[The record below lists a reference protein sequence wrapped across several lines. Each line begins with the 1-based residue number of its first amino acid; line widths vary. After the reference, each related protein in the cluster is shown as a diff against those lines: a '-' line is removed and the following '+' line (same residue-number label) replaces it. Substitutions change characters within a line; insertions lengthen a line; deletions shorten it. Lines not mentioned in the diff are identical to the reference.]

1 MSIRRPILPQTPL
14 QWAVLLLLLG
24 CSLLPIIVAPIPG
37 LSDLPNHIARH
48 YVFFHIGEGSPLDH
62 YYEVHWRWI
71 GNLGVDL
78 PVLGLMHFMD
88 VQSATR
94 IIVAFIAP
102 LTIISLLALSRSAHG
117 RVSASAMLA
126 MPLVFHHAYMY
137 GFINYCLS
145 VALAFLVLA
154 LYLARPPESWRG
166 WLLYALLAI
175 GVWTAHMGGW
185 SILAVAAG
193 CAELIR
199 IRSMRGLTQAAARL
213 TALATPIIPM
223 LLWRGE
229 AVGGKLFGWTD
240 QNIIWAKAL
249 NFILVL
255 KGWSKIPDLMIT
267 GTIGLLAL
275 LALFWASRRRID
287 DRLFAAAFGICLM
300 TTLIPTSVMGSWG
313 ADFRLAPAGIILF
326 LLSIA
331 PAADPKRERLIFV
344 AGLTLFVVRTV
355 GIAASWHRDGL
366 VLEQRLRIVEDVP
379 YGSRMGFLAVQSR
392 CDYPWVL
399 NPERKLPALALV
411 RRDLYINTLFK
422 VDGADLM
429 TIRQPRDRVRWF
441 DLSEDV
447 DAVCPEG
454 GVDQF
459 ALGRRIADMA
469 QDDFGRI
476 WIWGAK
482 VGDIALPRGYRVIRS
497 NGDDIL
503 IGR

>member
-1 MSIRRPILPQTPL
+1 MSDQRPILPQSPL
-14 QWAVLLLLLG
+14 HWAVLVLLIG
-24 CSLLPIIVAPIPG
+24 TALLPIIVAPIPG

-48 YVFFHIGEGSPLDH
+48 YVFFHIGEGTPLDQ
-62 YYEVHWRWI
+62 YFEVHWRWI

-78 PVLGLMHFMD
+78 PVLGLMHWMD
-88 VQSATR
+88 AESATR
-94 IIVAFIAP
+94 LVVAFIAP
-102 LTIISLLALSRSAHG
+102 LMILSLFALSRSAHG
-117 RVSASAMLA
+117 RVSASVMLA

-137 GFINYCLS
+137 GFVNYCLS
-145 VALAFLVLA
+145 IALGFLVLA
-154 LYLARPPESWRG
+154 LYLARPPENWRG
-166 WLLYALLAI
+166 WLLFALLSI
-175 GVWTAHMGGW
+175 GVWTSHMGGW

-193 CAELIR
+193 CAELVR
-199 IRSMRGLTQAAARL
+199 IRSLRNFTQATTRL
-213 TALATPIIPM
+213 MALATPIIPM
-223 LLWRGE
+223 LLWRGDS
-229 AVGGKLFGWTD
+229 VGAKLIGWTD
-240 QNIIWAKAL
+240 QNIFWAKAL

-255 KGWSKIPDLMIT
+255 KGWSKMPDLMIT

-275 LALFWASRRRID
+275 LALFWAGRRRVD
-287 DRLFAAAFGICLM
+287 DRLFAAGFGICTMATLM
-300 TTLIPTSVMGSWG
+300 PTTVLGSWG
-313 ADFRLAPAGIILF
+313 ADFRLAPAGVILF

-331 PAADPKRERLIFV
+331 PAANPKRERLIFL

-355 GIAASWHRDGL
+355 GIAVSWHRASL
-366 VLEQRLRIVEDVP
+366 VLEQRLQIIKDVP

-429 TIRQPRDRVRWF
+429 TIRQPRDRIKWH

-447 DAVCPEG
+447 DPMCPEG

-459 ALGRRIADMA
+459 ALSMRIADMA
-469 QDDFGRI
+469 RDDFGRI
-476 WIWGAK
+476 WIWGAS
-482 VGDIALPRGYRVIRS
+482 VSDITLPHGYRVI
-497 NGDDIL
+497 NAVGDDVL